1 MGIIIT
7 ESDLRKLIFQC
18 INEERGV
25 YYDRKLNSKIIN
37 KLFYLV
43 KDDCD
48 TIPFK
53 YGGYVYNLT
62 VKPFFN
68 GKFYEENSNVFAGCR
83 RVGQRIEI
91 SINSKLLNKYRND
104 IKAYDNYSD
113 FVKSQSYKD
122 LVDKLDYVLAHEL
135 THAQADKWKID
146 ADKAKGMSQIE
157 SLLSSND
164 EDNNTFKENEATKL
178 ERHTVYWF
186 SPKERQARLS
196 QGYVEVKRKI
206 RSVIQQFGNG
216 FIDSIGVNEIFEELY
231 NSTETNYLYK
241 LYNQILNSAPEELN
255 NVLTKKSAIFSP
267 RSSDISSEYK
277 RLISRLNDILEYN
290 KKKLIKVTG
299 MIKDELNNIKNGKR
313 F

>member
-43 KDDCD
+43 KYDCD

-68 GKFYEENSNVFAGCR
+68 GNFYEENSNAFAGCR
-83 RVGQRIEI
+83 RVGERIEI
-91 SINSKLLNKYRND
+91 SINSKMLNKYRND

-135 THAQADKWKID
+135 THAQGDKWKID

-178 ERHTVYWF
+178 EQHTVYWF

-255 NVLTKKSAIFSP
+255 NVLTKKICNIFT
-267 RSSDISSEYK
+267 
-277 RLISRLNDILEYN
+277 
-290 KKKLIKVTG
+290 KK
-299 MIKDELNNIKNGKR
+299 
-313 F
+313 